1 MDGTHLLLTL
11 PARKQDQATRSAPSG
26 TSASTS
32 DSRTIQGAVE
42 AQKTASGKL
51 GGRRRTTILR
61 RGVAGWFFAALVVEG
76 LADMQVK
83 ERRARGEVRR

>member
-61 RGVAGWFFAALVVEG
+61 RGAGGWFFAALVAAG
-76 LADMQVK
+76 LADMQAK